1 MQLDTRPEETDEAT
15 KNKLQT
21 YKKSQ
26 REKAGEQRL
35 LRLAT
40 KRCLTTTVSHEDM
53 MHFHRDRG
61 WASMRRQCSHLYA
74 VHLAPCE
81 QCDQMVRL
89 CFNVWSFLRH

>member
-1 MQLDTRPEETDEAT
+1 MQLDTRPEEADEAT

-40 KRCLTTTVSHEDM
+40 
-53 MHFHRDRG
+53 
-61 WASMRRQCSHLYA
+61 
-74 VHLAPCE
+74 
-81 QCDQMVRL
+81 
-89 CFNVWSFLRH
+89 